1 MAAMPPVRAVLFDFD
16 GVLCTDR
23 FYSTLSG
30 VYPETLLFVRDNIFG
45 GLDKYADRWMR
56 GQLSYQQI
64 NKLISEATR
73 IPLDGLAEM
82 FVSGVRAMTLN
93 SRLLEVA
100 MSLKQSGVQTAIVT
114 NNMDIFSQVTVPE
127 KHLAAVFPV
136 IVNSSD
142 HGLMKH
148 DQDGKLFDIAL
159 GKLGLNS
166 YDGVWLIDDS
176 DTACSVFERKGGR
189 AHRYAGLEGFEQ
201 WLDESHV
208 FR

>member
-1 MAAMPPVRAVLFDFD
+1 MPRLRGVLFDFD

-30 VYPETLLFVRDNIFG
+30 AYPEALLFIRDNIFG

-56 GQLSYQQI
+56 GELSCQQI
-64 NKLISEATR
+64 NKLISEATN
-73 IPLDGLAEM
+73 IPLDRLVEL
-82 FVSGVRAMTLN
+82 FVSSVRAMTLN

-100 MSLKQSGVQTAIVT
+100 MSLKQSGVKTAIVT
-114 NNMDIFSQVTVPE
+114 NNMDIFNQVTVPE

-136 IVNSSD
+136 IVNSHD
-142 HGLMKH
+142 HGIMKH
-148 DQDGKLFDIAL
+148 DKDGKLFDIAL
-159 GKLGLNS
+159 GELGLNS

-176 DTACSVFERKGGR
+176 ETACSVFETKGGR
-189 AHRYAGLEGFEQ
+189 ALRYAGLEGFEQ
-201 WLDESHV
+201 WLDQSHT